1 MRYSEG
7 FKARI
12 VKKAQD
18 GSGRSVCQVSQVAAA
33 IGGTEQQHHWSE
45 RGGLASWSLHMA

>member
-7 FKARI
+7 FKACI

-18 GSGRSVCQVSQVAAA
+18 GNGRSVCQVSQVAAA
-33 IGGTEQQHHWSE
+33 IGEPNSSIIGQSVED
-45 RGGLASWSLHMA
+45 